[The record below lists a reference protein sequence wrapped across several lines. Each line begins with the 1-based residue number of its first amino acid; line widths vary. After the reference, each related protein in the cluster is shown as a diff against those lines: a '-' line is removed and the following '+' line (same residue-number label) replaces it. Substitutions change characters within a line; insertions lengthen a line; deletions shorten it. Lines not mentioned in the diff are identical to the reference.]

1 LNRAPRLSDA
11 LEAELDAIRSRPGD
25 SVGLG
30 EKGYAPYEPNIARF
44 LISHDD
50 PAVTRR
56 LLAEM
61 DGADRVLA
69 LALLHVLG
77 RRSDATVDA
86 ALRTLLDDP
95 PLRATSAYLL
105 GRAGFKPYPD
115 RPRDLE
121 ADRAALRRH
130 LNDTET
136 FEDPFQHETFR
147 VQDFVLA
154 AFVRLTGPRR
164 FTWADPEDADDVGYE
179 LPRFDDATRADLL
192 RQAQRIR

>member
-50 PAVTRR
+50 PAVTQR

-61 DGADRVLA
+61 DGADRTLA

-77 RRSDATVDA
+77 RRSDPTVDA

-95 PLRATSAYLL
+95 ALRATSAYQL
-105 GRAGFKPYPD
+105 GRAGFKPYPK
-115 RPRDLE
+115 RPRDLD

-130 LNDTET
+130 LDDTAT
-136 FEDPFQHETFR
+136 FEDPFQHQTFR

-179 LPRFDDATRADLL
+179 LPQFDDATRAYLL
-192 RQAQRIR
+192 EQAQRIQ